1 MVIVL
6 NKQASIA
13 NQFLYEMRHK
23 DIQKDRAKFR
33 HNLKKL
39 GQVMAYEVS
48 KSLQYKKTNVSTPLS
63 TTEVDL
69 INESPVL
76 VTILRASMPFF
87 EGFIDY
93 FDQADAAFVGA
104 YREEG
109 KDISIKFDYLAS
121 PNLTGRPLIIID
133 PMLATGK
140 SLVTVFNKLLEKGL
154 PSSIHFV
161 SVVAAPEGIEYIA
174 NRLNKK
180 YTVWTAA
187 LDEKLDSLSYIVPGL
202 GDAGDLCYGQKE

>member
-48 KSLQYKKTNVSTPLS
+48 KSLQFKKTKVNTPLS

-109 KDISIKFDYLAS
+109 KDISVKFEYLAS
-121 PNLTGRPLIIID
+121 PNLTDRPLIIID

-140 SLVTVFNKLLEKGL
+140 SLVTVYNKLLEKGS

-161 SVVAAPEGIEYIA
+161 SAVAAPEGIEYIA

-187 LDEKLDSLSYIVPGL
+187 LDEKLNSMSYIVPGL